1 MDLTCIKQTLTQDGI
16 VIIPNLLDELECK
29 NMYNGMWDCFEH
41 LTQEW
46 EIPIE
51 RSNPSTWKEFK
62 HLKPN
67 NWMMYQC
74 WGISHAQHLWDI
86 RSNKKIVNIWAG
98 LLGTEPSNLLV
109 SYDGISWLPPHE
121 DIFDQVLPEF
131 KPWFHLDQTVL
142 KPYFDGMQGLVTGLD
157 VNPDDATFV
166 YYPNSHNMIKEL
178 VNKFGV
184 RTKSDWYL
192 LTDEENDFYRSICG
206 DPVKLICPAGSL
218 VIWDSRL
225 VHCNTGP
232 RKYRLKPNYRCV
244 QYLSYALKPNNLDI
258 IKERVEGFYSMKT
271 SNHYAS
277 RATFFLDIPNV
288 YKSKGYRLD
297 DLITPLPIPVLTDL
311 GKSLV
316 GMESS
321 E

>member
-98 LLGTEPSNLLV
+98 LLGLESRVIIIL
-109 SYDGISWLPPHE
+109 
-121 DIFDQVLPEF
+121 
-131 KPWFHLDQTVL
+131 
-142 KPYFDGMQGLVTGLD
+142 
-157 VNPDDATFV
+157 
-166 YYPNSHNMIKEL
+166 MIIIPM
-178 VNKFGV
+178 
-184 RTKSDWYL
+184 R
-192 LTDEENDFYRSICG
+192 IC
-206 DPVKLICPAGSL
+206 
-218 VIWDSRL
+218 R
-225 VHCNTGP
+225 
-232 RKYRLKPNYRCV
+232 
-244 QYLSYALKPNNLDI
+244 
-258 IKERVEGFYSMKT
+258 M
-271 SNHYAS
+271 
-277 RATFFLDIPNV
+277 
-288 YKSKGYRLD
+288 
-297 DLITPLPIPVLTDL
+297 
-311 GKSLV
+311 
-316 GMESS
+316 M
-321 E
+321 